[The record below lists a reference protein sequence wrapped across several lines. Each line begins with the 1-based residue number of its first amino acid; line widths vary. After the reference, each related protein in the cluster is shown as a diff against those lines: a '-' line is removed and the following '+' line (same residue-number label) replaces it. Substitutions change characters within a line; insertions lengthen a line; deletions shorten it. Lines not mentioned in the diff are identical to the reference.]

1 MHHRGAR
8 TIVPSF
14 RRWRVAR
21 PQISPP
27 HSPHLQVRKI
37 VYSFRLETEL
47 NALASTRMFIERVRL
62 APLCFSAQ
70 YIAEMWSVDKI
81 LKVRASRDPSPRHLT
96 PQSSRPS
103 PPPPFL
109 HRCSS

>member
-1 MHHRGAR
+1 MTPDLTPHIP
-8 TIVPSF
+8 TF
-14 RRWRVAR
+14 
-21 PQISPP
+21 P

-81 LKVRASRDPSPRHLT
+81 LKVRAACSNHPLHRPGALTRPPRAH
-96 PQSSRPS
+96 
-103 PPPPFL
+103 PPHPLP
-109 HRCSS
+109 HPCRCSS